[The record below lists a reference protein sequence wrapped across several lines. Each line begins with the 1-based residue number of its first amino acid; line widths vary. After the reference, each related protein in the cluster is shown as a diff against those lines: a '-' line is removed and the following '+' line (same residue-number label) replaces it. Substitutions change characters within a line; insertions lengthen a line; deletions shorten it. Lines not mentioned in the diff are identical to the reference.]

1 MAGSKVT
8 GTASAGLGTAGGWQ
22 KGQVATASRL
32 AWGRSGAAGGPE
44 HRGGERKTPARGP
57 EQLLREQPRPGRSAG
72 LGGSN
77 KSCLKCVSQFP
88 GPVRGWGAMRAA
100 PWLEGGT
107 APSSGDLGP
116 SFVKIFFSPKETR
129 IDCAIE
135 CKITVSFPD
144 ATQDFKDLLLAVTL
158 C

>member
-1 MAGSKVT
+1 
-8 GTASAGLGTAGGWQ
+8 
-22 KGQVATASRL
+22 
-32 AWGRSGAAGGPE
+32 
-44 HRGGERKTPARGP
+44 
-57 EQLLREQPRPGRSAG
+57 
-72 LGGSN
+72 
-77 KSCLKCVSQFP
+77 
-88 GPVRGWGAMRAA
+88 MRAA

-116 SFVKIFFSPKETR
+116 SFVKNFFSPKETR